1 MNYITTAAALQ
12 RGGIKWRGRDWCRYN
27 NFTKRL
33 EWLYVE
39 EELRSEM
46 EEAWQKFEDDGGC
59 TNFTANPDEK
69 IDEEIEEN
77 TPPQEEEAASAHR

>member
-1 MNYITTAAALQ
+1 M
-12 RGGIKWRGRDWCRYN
+12 
-27 NFTKRL
+27 
-33 EWLYVE
+33 E

-77 TPPQEEEAASAHR
+77 TPPQEEEAASVHR